1 MKDSIKHDL
10 AKIKQRMVVPVA
22 TLCEVGKRRSDD
34 YQDREVSI

>member
-10 AKIKQRMVVPVA
+10 AKIKPRMVVPVA
-22 TLCEVGKRRSDD
+22 KLGDEGKRRGDD